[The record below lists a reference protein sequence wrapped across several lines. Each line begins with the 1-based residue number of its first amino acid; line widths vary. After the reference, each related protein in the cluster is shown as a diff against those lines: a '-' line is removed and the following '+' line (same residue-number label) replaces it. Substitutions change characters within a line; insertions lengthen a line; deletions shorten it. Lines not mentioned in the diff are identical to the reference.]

1 MTRRLPIA
9 LALVACLSLLVAGA
23 ASAMTRSFTHG
34 IHVHYL
40 HPESVRLHKASG
52 PRPTITKVSPMQVKV
67 GQKVVIYGKNF
78 RSGAGKDKVF
88 FLRPGGGVV
97 IVKAQTATSTRLVV
111 KVPSKVTTLLDV
123 KSGSVVATKLRLRVL
138 TDQFGNTTKLSKSPL
153 IVPTSGK
160 SGGGGTSTPACQKA
174 TTQDSDGDGLTNALE
189 INTLHTDPC
198 KADTDG
204 DGVPDGYEYQSA
216 LDLNN
221 TTLTGRDSQNALP
234 CPCKEPYPNPLD
246 PSDLNIDHDG
256 DGLPMWLEYKLNK
269 YGHGPK
275 VGNLQYSDGKQRSQ
289 DVTAPADP
297 KFDYMDLVKYPSLQ
311 DGYLSDDERDADN
324 DGLTNWDEC
333 CGRMTQDWWASE
345 YSGSNGWPKE
355 TRYPNT
361 FPGVD
366 PMNRDTDGDGIP
378 DGLDDQ
384 DHDGLSNEF
393 EVSRPYDWFDTYVS
407 SLHPGVVPAPD
418 KVSNGGLIPD
428 AVGPNPWARVQPYDP
443 CKPVD
448 SKTCWIHPD
457 FGYYQ
462 ASEDWVGPDPETLGA
477 PPAAPWL
484 FDGNDHP
491 WANGE

>member
-1 MTRRLPIA
+1 M
-9 LALVACLSLLVAGA
+9 
-23 ASAMTRSFTHG
+23 
-34 IHVHYL
+34 
-40 HPESVRLHKASG
+40 
-52 PRPTITKVSPMQVKV
+52 
-67 GQKVVIYGKNF
+67 
-78 RSGAGKDKVF
+78 
-88 FLRPGGGVV
+88 
-97 IVKAQTATSTRLVV
+97 
-111 KVPSKVTTLLDV
+111 
-123 KSGSVVATKLRLRVL
+123 
-138 TDQFGNTTKLSKSPL
+138 
-153 IVPTSGK
+153 
-160 SGGGGTSTPACQKA
+160 
-174 TTQDSDGDGLTNALE
+174 
-189 INTLHTDPC
+189 
-198 KADTDG
+198 
-204 DGVPDGYEYQSA
+204 
-216 LDLNN
+216 
-221 TTLTGRDSQNALP
+221 
-234 CPCKEPYPNPLD
+234 
-246 PSDLNIDHDG
+246 
-256 DGLPMWLEYKLNK
+256 
-269 YGHGPK
+269 
-275 VGNLQYSDGKQRSQ
+275 GNLQYSDGKQRSQ

-407 SLHPGVVPAPD
+407 SLQPGVVPAPD
-418 KVSNGGLIPD
+418 KVSNGGVIPD